1 MGCMHA
7 FWMWV
12 PVLIF
17 KAIAAICR
25 GLWTFILWI
34 LQTISGVPLYY
45 CKPEFLIPAKI
56 IGAIGILLLTGV
68 ALNIISLFSGID
80 TTQQDSISIVGPV
93 FVSGVIGF
101 LLLWGSRMLIRK
113 GSM

>member
-12 PVLIF
+12 PILIF
-17 KAIAAICR
+17 KAISAIFR
-25 GLWTFILWI
+25 GLWTFVLWI

-45 CKPEFLIPAKI
+45 CKPEYLIPAKI
-56 IGAIGILLLTGV
+56 IGAIGILLLTMV
-68 ALNIISLFSGID
+68 VLNIFTLL
-80 TTQQDSISIVGPV
+80 
-93 FVSGVIGF
+93 SGVDTPQQNGTSIAVTIFVNGIIGS

-113 GSM
+113 GSL

>member
-17 KAIAAICR
+17 KAIAAIFR

-45 CKPEFLIPAKI
+45 CKPGYLIPAKI

-68 ALNIISLFSGID
+68 VLTIIDFSSIKNATGQDGNPILWTIIINGI
-80 TTQQDSISIVGPV
+80 
-93 FVSGVIGF
+93 IGS
-101 LLLWGSRMLIRK
+101 LLLWGSRILIRK
-113 GSM
+113 GAE

>member
-12 PVLIF
+12 PILIF

-25 GLWTFILWI
+25 CLWTFVLWI

-56 IGAIGILLLTGV
+56 IGTIGILLLTGV
-68 ALNIISLFSGID
+68 VFIISLSSGID
-80 TTQQDSISIVGPV
+80 TDSQNNNSILWTIFMNSAIS
-93 FVSGVIGF
+93 F
-101 LLLWGSRMLIRK
+101 LLLWGSRILIRK
-113 GSM
+113 GAE